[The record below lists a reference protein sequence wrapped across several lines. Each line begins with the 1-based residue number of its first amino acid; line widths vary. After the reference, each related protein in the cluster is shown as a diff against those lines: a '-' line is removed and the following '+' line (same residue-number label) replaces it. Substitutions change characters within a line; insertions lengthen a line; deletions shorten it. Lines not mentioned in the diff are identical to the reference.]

1 MKRKLIILL
10 LPLSLFLSSKEESS
24 YEVGTQFVLTRGYSE
39 VLYHYIHDAIEISRY
54 DDFLDP
60 FQRMTVD
67 ARDLYRIKKGEK
79 ILLVESIREGKFYKV
94 KLLTNKPKRKHYF
107 IEKDNLRSYSLYE
120 QNPHPDRTP
129 IQVN

>member
-79 ILLVESIREGKFYKV
+79 ILLVENFI
-94 KLLTNKPKRKHYF
+94 KLNF
-107 IEKDNLRSYSLYE
+107 
-120 QNPHPDRTP
+120 
-129 IQVN
+129 